1 MMRRIVKG
9 ISELLTGHED
19 GFGWTI
25 VFIVVAVVAIAGGA
39 IYGAVQAGGAMGNYS
54 KSSHQAE
61 QAASAPDTA
70 ESRATLDQ
78 IQNTHRQSGLPVMTP
93 VLEAGI
99 RAQGA
104 GGPQG
109 FGISY
114 TGGRLATSAVDWAT
128 TKNSSGPQKN
138 TTGVSGNDLESHTAT
153 QDTTNADAGTGGT
166 GSSGGSSSGGCS
178 DGCGP

>member
-1 MMRRIVKG
+1 MKGNVKNL
-9 ISELLTGHED
+9 SRLLIGNED

-39 IYGAVQAGGAMGNYS
+39 IYGGVQAGGAMGNYS
-54 KSSHQAE
+54 RSSHQAE
-61 QAASAPDTA
+61 EAFSSPDTPDSQ
-70 ESRATLDQ
+70 ETLEE
-78 IQNTHRQSGLPVMTP
+78 IQHTHSQGGLPVMTP

-114 TGGRLATSAVDWAT
+114 TIGRWIASIIEWA
-128 TKNSSGPQKN
+128 
-138 TTGVSGNDLESHTAT
+138 
-153 QDTTNADAGTGGT
+153 T
-166 GSSGGSSSGGCS
+166 GSSSEPPKNSQTTPAVTGEDLNEHTNVTNTTDDAAGAGGGSSSSSGSGGGGCV
-178 DGCGP
+178 CP